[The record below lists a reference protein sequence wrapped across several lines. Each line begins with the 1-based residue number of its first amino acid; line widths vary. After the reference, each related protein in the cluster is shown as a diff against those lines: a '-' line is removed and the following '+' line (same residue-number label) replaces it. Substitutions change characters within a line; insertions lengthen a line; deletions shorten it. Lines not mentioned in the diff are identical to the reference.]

1 MRLHRIMMVG
11 AMALALPGL
20 TGAAVAKPAQL
31 ILKSQSRHGFAES
44 VKRLRAAA
52 KRSGWKLPNQFDMQ
66 ASMKKFGHK
75 VPPVTVLSL
84 CKPDLA
90 VKVLGKD
97 RHRHLSAM
105 MPCRL
110 SVYEVGGKTYVAR
123 LNVAIVAKQLDA
135 KAAAVMIEAS
145 RGMERI
151 IAAAL
156 R

>member
-1 MRLHRIMMVG
+1 
-11 AMALALPGL
+11 MALALLGL
-20 TGAAVAKPAQL
+20 TGASSAKPAQL
-31 ILKSQSRHGFAES
+31 ILESESRHGFADTI
-44 VKRLRAAA
+44 KRLRTAA
-52 KRSGWKLPNQFDMQ
+52 KRSGWKLPNQLDMQ
-66 ASMKKFGHK
+66 ASMKKFGHR

-90 VKVLGKD
+90 VKILGKD

-110 SVYEVGGKTYVAR
+110 SVFERSGKAYVAR
-123 LNVAIVAKQLDA
+123 LNVVAVAKQLDA
-135 KAAAVMIEAS
+135 KAAAVMLAAG

>member
-1 MRLHRIMMVG
+1 MRRHLMVG
-11 AMALALPGL
+11 AIVLALLGL
-20 TGAAVAKPAQL
+20 TGAAPAKPAQL
-31 ILKSQSRHGFAES
+31 ILKSESRHGFAET
-44 VKRLRAAA
+44 VKRLRATA

-66 ASMKKFGHK
+66 ASMKKFGHR

-90 VKVLGKD
+90 VKILGKD

-110 SVYEVGGKTYVAR
+110 SVYVRGGKTYVAR
-123 LNVAIVAKQLDA
+123 LNVAVVASQLDA
-135 KAAAVMIEAS
+135 KAAAVMTAAS

-151 IAAAL
+151 ITDAL